1 MNPRISGPQLGDHQ
15 LSDPDFAGTSSGPR
29 GSVQAAPP
37 TYTVSG
43 GVGSISY
50 VLAEIAAAGLQ
61 LQRIADQLAGT
72 AAGVADA
79 VCFLDTATFGLYSYP
94 FQTLEQVRTAS
105 QGCRDCHTAVQD
117 IAAEATTAAV
127 RYEQAEAD
135 NARFLAVQKSTSAY
149 YGGMQLRLG
158 MPLAA
163 PVFAL
168 WQVGTA
174 VEDARRRGLRDVVE
188 DSVNTAPEYLA
199 GLLGLP
205 QGLATLLTRQPADGG
220 LARSPLG
227 INAAVGVRRFLDRA
241 GTFLPGDLQLARLQP
256 TAWNPV
262 QTRGATVL
270 QDGSV
275 LGTMAPT
282 LHDLYAGSKD
292 AYTVA
297 PSAIIVKRI
306 DRGVAGPVWIVDL
319 PGTEVWQPLDSG
331 NPWDLEGD
339 LEGMTSAQRGSFAQK
354 QILIEEW
361 VKAALRDA
369 GALPFQGVMINAHS
383 GGGIQAAA
391 MAANPAFLAEVDVR
405 IINIAGAP
413 AANQDVAPGI
423 KVLDLQN
430 TDDLVPAADL
440 RKPPDTADWVA
451 VTTTPR
457 PGPAANPGRLVLRA
471 HELNGYVGDAA
482 QLDHSLDSSVLAHR
496 QAVLGFL
503 GAAVVAGS
511 VGYRKYVYQGTDRN
525 RPPARARPPAGAR
538 TGVAGHPPGQD
549 QPAAV
554 TGSPGPGR

>member
-1 MNPRISGPQLGDHQ
+1 MDPQISGPQIN
-15 LSDPDFAGTSSGPR
+15 DPDFAGTSSVPS
-29 GSVQAAPP
+29 GSFQAPPP

-50 VLAEIAAAGLQ
+50 VLAEIAAAGLW

-79 VCFLDTATFGLYSYP
+79 VSFLDEATFGLYSYP
-94 FQTLEQVRTAS
+94 FQTLEQVRAAS
-105 QGCRDCHTAVQD
+105 QGCRDCQTFVQE
-117 IAAEATTAAV
+117 IAAEATSAAV

-135 NARFLAVQKSTSAY
+135 NARFLAVQGSTSAY

-168 WQVGTA
+168 WQGGAA
-174 VEDARRRGLRDVVE
+174 VEDARRRGLRDVIE
-188 DSVNTAPEYLA
+188 DSVSTAPEYLA

-220 LARSPLG
+220 LARRPLG
-227 INAAVGVRRFLDRA
+227 INAAVGARRFFDRA
-241 GTFLPGDLQLARLQP
+241 GMFLPGDLQLARLQP
-256 TAWNPV
+256 AEWNPA
-262 QTRGATVL
+262 QTRGVTVL
-270 QDGSV
+270 EDGSA

-282 LHDLYAGSKD
+282 LHDLYAGSKG
-292 AYTVA
+292 AYSVA
-297 PSAIIVKRI
+297 PSAIVVKRI
-306 DRGVAGPVWIVDL
+306 DRGVAAPVWIVDL
-319 PGTEVWQPLDSG
+319 PGTEVWQPLDSS

-369 GALPFQGVMINAHS
+369 GALPFEGVMINAHS

-391 MAANPAFLAEVDVR
+391 MAANPAFLAEVNVR

-413 AANQDVAPGI
+413 AANQAVTPGI

-430 TDDLVPAADL
+430 TDDLGPAADL
-440 RKPPDTADWVA
+440 RKPPDTADWVT
-451 VTTTPR
+451 VTTSPR

-471 HELNGYVGDAA
+471 HELNGYVADAA
-482 QLDHSLDSSVLAHR
+482 LLDHSLDSSVLAHR
-496 QAVLGFL
+496 QAVLGFF
-503 GAAVVAGS
+503 GAAVMAGS

-525 RPPARARPPAGAR
+525 RSPAGAR
-538 TGVAGHPPGQD
+538 TPGVAGHPPGQD
-549 QPAAV
+549 PPAAV
-554 TGSPGPGR
+554 TGPPGPGR